1 MKSRAAL
8 ALSITGILVTGSAA
22 LAANTYTLNS
32 SQTSTLGNAGNVLL
46 PDTSVTAS
54 PAPGRAPTS
63 TVASPK
69 ATPQATSKPGSGK
82 KVDDSKTAPSKK
94 PSPAPAPGS
103 NQGGPVTAQPGA
115 GSGGTIATQPPSG
128 GGQIVIPPGDDKG
141 GLRGGG
147 SGGHGSDD

>member
-8 ALSITGILVTGSAA
+8 ALSIAGILVTGSAA

-32 SQTSTLGNAGNVLL
+32 SHTSTLGNAGNVLL
-46 PDTSVTAS
+46 PDVPVTTS
-54 PAPGRAPTS
+54 PAPDRTPTN

-69 ATPQATSKPGSGK
+69 ATPKATSKASSKAGSGK
-82 KVDDSKTAPSKK
+82 KADGTKTSPSGK

-103 NQGGPVTAQPGA
+103 NQGGPVTAQPAPGV
-115 GSGGTIATQPPSG
+115 GGL
-128 GGQIVIPPGDDKG
+128 IVTPPGDDKG